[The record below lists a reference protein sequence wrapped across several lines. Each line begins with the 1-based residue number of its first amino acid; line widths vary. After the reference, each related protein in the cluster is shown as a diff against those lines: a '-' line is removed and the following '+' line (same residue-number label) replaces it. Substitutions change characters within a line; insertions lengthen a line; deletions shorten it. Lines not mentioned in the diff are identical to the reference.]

1 MASPPR
7 RMTRARAKKEGIE
20 PDWRINPQWKTPR
33 KPRAKSTKQQ
43 LQDALAVGTSSFRH
57 STQSL
62 ELQRPPSPVKICIP
76 AKLPAIRPP
85 ETPVSSLDDA
95 SSVSD
100 SPRKQTNLGSP
111 VRVRP
116 RTEIKYDNAS
126 DKENSHAVT
135 SLKSWTASAKSI
147 QPAKTPMPAAPVRP
161 LEPSPASLNSNNQ
174 HTAVTLLSSP
184 VRIFNLQTPG
194 RPIGAARRI
203 PLKPEKPKVA
213 SHATE
218 ISSSTRPSSFHRNV
232 PHDSLQPVAN
242 LSRPTSPSRKLTA
255 PYKPSFSSPGKA
267 LKSVQLSTAIPSNHS
282 HLESP
287 SIENES
293 TEWVALPV
301 VSPLPRPT
309 ASRKPGTPTASP
321 RPKKLPSVQKASPP
335 RPSSKLGFYV
345 DETHSPSLK
354 GKTLSMRL
362 TSTSTPKFP
371 IQSHSQS
378 QSPTSPEGPTF
389 NSLIPAKTVLLGSL
403 QEFKP
408 IPKIEKWKTPV
419 KTQNKTKTQTQS
431 VRKVCFRTPSMD
443 SPVPKKE
450 AQTIQ
455 KSSSILSLAP
465 KRYST
470 PELSTTPL
478 GTPQSPCSPKVFD
491 LSDTEGSFDLFTPRK
506 LTVLDDMEIPQDV
519 NIKHSGERVVTMPV
533 MEPHAFQAITPQPV
547 VIRPL
552 TPATK
557 TQHAAEAMTP
567 LTIPKESGN
576 GTRDI
581 SIPIKEPDYQINP
594 VTPKNGSNSTP
605 SKQIRGEKDSGGP
618 LHGVVAFIDVKTADG
633 DDASAPFAESLRKLG
648 ARVVKQWAWNGED
661 PEKAGVTHVVFKQ
674 GGPRTLDKVKCAKGG
689 VKCVGLGWISRFCFS
704 FAQLISRCEAE
715 KVKVDEAPFMV
726 EIANHHYIHKVRMP
740 APSEMT
746 C

>member
-43 LQDALAVGTSSFRH
+43 LQDALAAGTSSFQH

-62 ELQRPPSPVKICIP
+62 ELQRPPSPVKICIA

-85 ETPVSSLDDA
+85 ETTLVSSRDDA
-95 SSVSD
+95 SSVPD

-126 DKENSHAVT
+126 DKENSPAITIV
-135 SLKSWTASAKSI
+135 KSWTASAKSL
-147 QPAKTPMPAAPVRP
+147 QAAKTPIPAARVRP
-161 LEPSPASLNSNNQ
+161 LEPSPASLNSNTQ

-184 VRIFNLQTPG
+184 VRVFNPQTPG
-194 RPIGAARRI
+194 RPIGTARRI
-203 PLKPEKPKVA
+203 PLKSEKSQVA
-213 SHATE
+213 THTTDMG
-218 ISSSTRPSSFHRNV
+218 SSSRPSPFHRNV
-232 PHDSLQPVAN
+232 PHGSLKPAAN
-242 LSRPTSPSRKLTA
+242 LARPTSPSRKLAA
-255 PYKPSFSSPGKA
+255 PYKPSFSSPDKT
-267 LKSVQLSTAIPSNHS
+267 LKPVQLSRAIPFDNS

-301 VSPLPRPT
+301 ISPLPRPT
-309 ASRKPGTPTASP
+309 ALRKPGSPTASP
-321 RPKKLPSVQKASPP
+321 RPKKLPSAQKASPP
-335 RPSSKLGFYV
+335 RPSSQLGFYV
-345 DETHSPSLK
+345 DETLSAPLK
-354 GKTLSMRL
+354 GKTVSTRL

-371 IQSHSQS
+371 IHSHSQS
-378 QSPTSPEGPTF
+378 QSPTFPDGAAF
-389 NSLIPAKTVLLGSL
+389 NALMPAKTVLLSSS

-419 KTQNKTKTQTQS
+419 KTQTKNKPQIQS
-431 VRKVCFRTPSMD
+431 VRKVCFRTPSTD

-450 AQTIQ
+450 AQTIK

-470 PELSTTPL
+470 PEPSTTPL
-478 GTPQSPCSPKVFD
+478 GTPQSPSSPKVFD
-491 LSDTEGSFDLFTPRK
+491 LSDADGSFDLFTPRK
-506 LTVLDDMEIPQDV
+506 LTVLDDMETPEDV
-519 NIKHSGERVVTMPV
+519 NVKYSGERAITMPV
-533 MEPHAFQAITPQPV
+533 VGPHAFRAITPQPV
-547 VIRPL
+547 VIRPV

-557 TQHAAEAMTP
+557 TQHAPEATKP
-567 LTIPKESGN
+567 LTIPTETAN
-576 GTRDI
+576 VTRDI

-594 VTPKNGSNSTP
+594 VTPKSGSSATS
-605 SKQIRGEKDSGGP
+605 SKQARGEKESGGP

-648 ARVVKQWAWNGED
+648 ARVVKQWVWNGED

-689 VKCVGLGWISRFCFS
+689 VKCVGLGWISRFAF
-704 FAQLISRCEAE
+704 LSR
-715 KVKVDEAPFMV
+715 
-726 EIANHHYIHKVRMP
+726 N
-740 APSEMT
+740 
-746 C
+746 